1 MLEAF
6 IHVLEVAL
14 LSLVILLIFRVRSLY
29 IKSTLPD
36 IQEETAPAN
45 HTNMFSHI
53 MQKKAVSNSDYE
65 SKMQSLKKAQVFAA
79 SQLLEIKRN
88 YGDLKQQ
95 DLEWLREAI
104 SLYLIGAIDYIGKDS
119 QCGIQNRRELIEL
132 VLKSNL
138 SLDFESSNDYFNEAL
153 YRKLKSDNDLMIRA
167 GARAAK
173 FWLQKE
179 KVPNDIS
186 LISQLDDWGV
196 FA

>member
-1 MLEAF
+1 MLAAF
-6 IHVLEVAL
+6 IYVLEVIL
-14 LSLVILLIFRVRSLY
+14 LSLVILLVFRVRHLY
-29 IKSTLPD
+29 AQS
-36 IQEETAPAN
+36 IQPNTEEQEN
-45 HTNMFSHI
+45 IFNHI
-53 MQKKAVSNSDYE
+53 MQKQAVNNSDYE
-65 SKMQSLKKAQVFAA
+65 SKMQSLTKAQVFAA

-138 SLDFESSNDYFNEAL
+138 DLDFESSNDYFNEAL

-173 FWLQKE
+173 FWLKKE

-186 LISQLDDWGV
+186 LVSQLDDWGV